1 MVGTVVEDNSEID
14 YRISR
19 QVTASSGVLDSLF
32 YRRNVVLGDCPAEN
46 VVHEFKLCAA
56 RQWFHLDLAVA
67 ELSVTAGLLLV
78 TALHVGAPTN
88 GLAIRHLRRFQIH
101 FGVIA
106 LLHLRNGHFDVLL
119 PCAGDQELLSL
130 RIAEEAQ
137 HGVFFHQLVD
147 TGTQFV
153 FVGTGLGLNG
163 KCDRRFRQPDFGILD
178 GRRLI
183 AQSVSGQSVFQ
194 FRDRANITGVQL
206 GDRHSSFSLHD
217 GNVRQLL
224 LRIASEIL
232 QRNVVLQHAGK
243 NLEIRNAPGKWI
255 RNSFEDVQG
264 HWL

>member
-1 MVGTVVEDNSEID
+1 M
-14 YRISR
+14 
-19 QVTASSGVLDSLF
+19 
-32 YRRNVVLGDCPAEN
+32 
-46 VVHEFKLCAA
+46 
-56 RQWFHLDLAVA
+56 
-67 ELSVTAGLLLV
+67 
-78 TALHVGAPTN
+78 
-88 GLAIRHLRRFQIH
+88 
-101 FGVIA
+101 
-106 LLHLRNGHFDVLL
+106 LL

-206 GDRHSSFSLHD
+206 GDRQSSFSLHD

-255 RNSFEDVQG
+255 RNSFEDIQG
-264 HWL
+264 HWP